1 MPDWK
6 IRAVLFDFGE
16 TLVTFGKVNTTHLFH
31 EGARS
36 SYNFLKR
43 QGQTVGNFTLY
54 FWQNL
59 MRIHINHLISNI
71 TGRDFDASALLE
83 KVGKKKGVSL
93 TSQQWQELAWL
104 WYEPISNSASVE
116 PDIKQTLTALKK
128 LGLTLGI
135 VSNTFINRSSLER
148 QLQQYGILDFFSVR
162 LYSYEFA
169 FRKPNTKIFEL
180 AAERIAQAPE
190 NILHVGDRID
200 NDVVPALKVGMHVAL
215 KEAYTNT
222 GRVAPKNVLKIRR
235 LSELPQIIQKIN
247 TGISPA

>member
-1 MPDWK
+1 MYILPEVPNVPIFRSK
-6 IRAVLFDFGE
+6 
-16 TLVTFGKVNTTHLFH
+16 TH
-31 EGARS
+31 S
-36 SYNFLKR
+36 
-43 QGQTVGNFTLY
+43 
-54 FWQNL
+54 
-59 MRIHINHLISNI
+59 
-71 TGRDFDASALLE
+71 
-83 KVGKKKGVSL
+83 
-93 TSQQWQELAWL
+93 SQQWQELAWL

-148 QLQQYGILDFFSVR
+148 QLEQYGILDFFSVR

-200 NDVVPALKVGMHVAL
+200 NDVVPALKVGMHVVL
-215 KEAYTNT
+215 KEAYTNS

-247 TGISPA
+247 TGIPPA